1 MQLAY
6 SEPSPKLKR
15 KPTNVSVRVD
25 LLQIAREDNINLSGM
40 LEGCLVEYG
49 KKRAE
54 KEWLERNRKA
64 ISDINDFVE
73 EYGLLSDDRRL
84 F

>member
-6 SEPSPKLKR
+6 SETKVKR

-40 LEGCLVEYG
+40 LEGCLVAYG
-49 KKRAE
+49 KKRRE
-54 KEWLERNRKA
+54 KEWLERNGKA
-64 ISDINDFVE
+64 ISDLNNFVE
-73 EYGLLSDDRRL
+73 EYGLISDERRL